1 MYINKFKCEN
11 PQLSTF
17 KNGVAFCAGCA
28 KNVYDANVVDL
39 KSLLTE
45 SDSICGRVSTS
56 KIAWM
61 QRSIIGATFVAT
73 AMLTPIDAFAQEISE
88 KNISIQETIS
98 IGVHYTGIVMES
110 VLKEPLEN
118 VKVILYA
125 GERLIGGVLTD
136 EFGHFDL
143 QVYEKDM
150 KGEELN
156 LELRGD
162 NLYTNVRYSEIP
174 ATGLRD
180 VQLVMEPKTATNH
193 METGVFIIGILE
205 PVISVDPQPSGTT
218 FKQSDL
224 NHMMR

>member
-73 AMLTPIDAFAQEISE
+73 AMLTPIDAFAQSIASLDKIVHHKDSSKVLFTGIVVNESDEIIEEVKVLLFAGDHLVAGNNTNKNGCFKIEINLNTLIDKELKVEFRHPAYVIVKYIEISE
-88 KNISIQETIS
+88 LGFQDLLVKLNKHLDE
-98 IGVHYTGIVMES
+98 VLDGIVINRFS
-110 VLKEPLEN
+110 IPLIDTSTQGN
-118 VKVILYA
+118 
-125 GERLIGGVLTD
+125 T
-136 EFGHFDL
+136 FG
-143 QVYEKDM
+143 
-150 KGEELN
+150 
-156 LELRGD
+156 R
-162 NLYTNVRYSEIP
+162 
-174 ATGLRD
+174 
-180 VQLVMEPKTATNH
+180 
-193 METGVFIIGILE
+193 
-205 PVISVDPQPSGTT
+205 
-218 FKQSDL
+218 SDL
-224 NHMMR
+224 KNMPR